1 MLSVWN
7 ISTNTKPKSL
17 KSIMDEDET
26 TEFIIT
32 MFDYNNTLSNQDKS
46 NLDNQIIALLPNSLK
61 NNIDDDVD
69 EYKDEEFYI
78 NNDDYNFESDVI
90 TFFDFDY
97 LLYNDEDY
105 EMIDG
110 QLIYR

>member
-7 ISTNTKPKSL
+7 ISTNTKPKSF

-26 TEFIIT
+26 TEFVIS
-32 MFDYNNTLSNQDKS
+32 MFDYNNPISNQDKS
-46 NLDNQIIALLPNSLK
+46 DLENQIITLPPNSLN
-61 NNIDDDVD
+61 NNINIDIDID
-69 EYKDEEFYI
+69 EDEEFYI
-78 NNDDYNFESDVI
+78 NDDYYESDVI